1 MVYKKRKKRMIKGI
15 QLSMTYKQKNMTQY
29 ANNTSFI
36 LHREEWPIHNL
47 ISILELFSL
56 VVGLKIKWSKSTRY

>member
-36 LHREEWPIHNL
+36 LYREEWPIHNL